1 MYDKAGHLSK
11 VVFGQESPDNG
22 ISKIPKH
29 VEIGMN
35 DGILIC
41 FKRF

>member
-1 MYDKAGHLSK
+1 MYDKAGHLAK
-11 VVFGQESPDNG
+11 VVFGQGSPDNG
-22 ISKIPKH
+22 ILKIPKH
-29 VEIGMN
+29 VGMGMN